1 MLYNKPDVDEI
12 NELRY
17 QLFCANPSKSSSLP
31 PTKDALYWHI
41 QRANYQAALY
51 CGGPSRPILFRVQ
64 MAIGGKFLHQT
75 MPLTQQ
81 QFLYLFRNGCLSLL
95 PLNEC
100 WTLSPASA
108 VLGVPLSAVVVE
120 SQTCTAVQP
129 VFGQTAA
136 ILPRLAMTPCP
147 WTMILMNK
155 KINCEAFSV
164 FCVSRHVLHDLVFKW
179 RARCCLS

>member
-1 MLYNKPDVDEI
+1 MWTKLMSFATNCSV
-12 NELRY
+12 
-17 QLFCANPSKSSSLP
+17 
-31 PTKDALYWHI
+31 PTQVSHPVFRQPRMHCTGTFNVRTIK
-41 QRANYQAALY
+41 QPY

-64 MAIGGKFLHQT
+64 TAIGGKFLHQT

-108 VLGVPLSAVVVE
+108 LLGVLLSAVVVE
-120 SQTCTAVQP
+120 SQTCTEVQP
-129 VFGQTAA
+129 VFVQTAA
-136 ILPRLAMTPCP
+136 ILPRKEAWLAMTPCP
-147 WTMILMNK
+147 WTMISMNK

-164 FCVSRHVLHDLVFKW
+164 FCFSRHVLHGLVFKW
-179 RARCCLS
+179 RA